1 MIREILH
8 IAHIIDAFLR
18 KVLGRPYQV
27 ILSIALIYEI
37 IHRVDV
43 FLEAAHN
50 SSDFWQLIF
59 AILLGAAL
67 VINQLSDLYEHLG
80 TREEQAER
88 RLKRQGR
95 RLGRQPQRLD
105 RAPVDH
111 FSEAD
116 IHTELPRNDP
126 KN

>member
-18 KVLGRPYQV
+18 KTLGRPYQA

-37 IHRVDV
+37 IHRVHV

-59 AILLGAAL
+59 VILLGVAL

-88 RLKRQGR
+88 KFNRQR
-95 RLGRQPQRLD
+95 RRSNKHPYALD
-105 RAPVDH
+105 RDVANS
-111 FSEAD
+111 FTEQD
-116 IHTELPRNDP
+116 IHPESQKKEP